1 VQSRVFAGQMH
12 GFFTMVNVLPGSE
25 AGITYAVEAIDRQL
39 TAQPA

>member
-1 VQSRVFAGQMH
+1 
-12 GFFTMVNVLPGSE
+12 VLPGSE